1 MRSAVRKSDLAT
13 FRTRSRYSPAFEDSR
28 EQLNVLT
35 TRFRKA
41 LKKSVEGIIESGRVL
56 IEAKDELEHGQFYR
70 LGSS

>member
-1 MRSAVRKSDLAT
+1 VLSGKAILPPFVLVHDTLQ
-13 FRTRSRYSPAFEDSR
+13 RSRIRR

>member
-1 MRSAVRKSDLAT
+1 VLSGKAILPPFVLVHDTLQ
-13 FRTRSRYSPAFEDSR
+13 RSRVR
-28 EQLNVLT
+28 QEQLNALT

-56 IEAKDELEHGQFYR
+56 IESKDELEHGQFYR

>member
-1 MRSAVRKSDLAT
+1 
-13 FRTRSRYSPAFEDSR
+13 
-28 EQLNVLT
+28 
-35 TRFRKA
+35 